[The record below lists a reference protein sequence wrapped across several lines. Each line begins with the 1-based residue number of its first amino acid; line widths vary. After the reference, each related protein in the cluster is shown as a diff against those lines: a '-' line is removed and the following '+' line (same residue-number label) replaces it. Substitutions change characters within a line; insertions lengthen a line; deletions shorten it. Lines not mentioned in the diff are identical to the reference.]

1 MQAMEANCRFLLRCS
16 CATSTALSSSS
27 LDVKISTNKAPP
39 HVRKLIT
46 VNKCQQSKKPFQYYT
61 MLIVNRVQANINNKQ
76 TFIGSSCKH
85 SKYMENNKFMKIKIG
100 TTAVP
105 LS

>member
-1 MQAMEANCRFLLRCS
+1 VP
-16 CATSTALSSSS
+16 T
-27 LDVKISTNKAPP
+27 I
-39 HVRKLIT
+39 
-46 VNKCQQSKKPFQYYT
+46 KKPFQYYT